1 MNINA
6 PLETSP
12 ASRTGNASETP
23 AKAMPAYEQ
32 IKRYVVK
39 RIAEGDW
46 KPGGLIPSET
56 ELVKEFGVARMTV
69 SRALR
74 ELTAER
80 VLTRVQGSG
89 TFVAPQRYESTVL
102 EIRNIADEIAAR
114 GHRHRAQVLA
124 LEPSDDAQAL
134 DALGLS
140 AGPAFHSRIVH
151 SEEGEPI
158 QYEDR
163 YVNPKV
169 FPEYLQQD
177 FTLETPNHYMVR
189 LAPIQRAEFRIYA
202 QKPDAH
208 VRRLSG
214 DGDRRAVPAV
224 VAPHVGWR
232 VGGDVGA
239 TVASGVTLSSGG
251 QRLIREPLRRFCSTL
266 SLRNG
271 WPEPAAQSI
280 ARTRM
285 HEAGKRYRHAAR
297 PRAPHQRQA
306 RLLYADF
313 Q

>member
-1 MNINA
+1 LRATHEVDVNMNIDNA
-6 PLETSP
+6 PFETTEGSP
-12 ASRTGNASETP
+12 RQVAEASAKNNAQEP
-23 AKAMPAYEQ
+23 AKATPAYQQ

-74 ELTAER
+74 ELTTER

-114 GHRHRAQVLA
+114 GHRHMARVLT
-124 LEPSDDAQAL
+124 LEPSDDPEAL

-151 SEEGEPI
+151 CEEGEPI

-177 FTLETPNHYMVR
+177 FTAETPNHYMVR

-208 VRRLSG
+208 VRKHLLMEIGEPCLLLWRRTWVGVAVATSVRLWH
-214 DGDRRAVPAV
+214 PA
-224 VAPHVGWR
+224 
-232 VGGDVGA
+232 
-239 TVASGVTLSSGG
+239 S
-251 QRLIREPLRRFCSTL
+251 RFHL
-266 SLRNG
+266 
-271 WPEPAAQSI
+271 
-280 ARTRM
+280 
-285 HEAGKRYRHAAR
+285 AGNV
-297 PRAPHQRQA
+297 
-306 RLLYADF
+306 
-313 Q
+313 

>member
-1 MNINA
+1 LRTTHEVDVNLNEQ
-6 PLETSP
+6 PELEMKQERAAESGAVAAT
-12 ASRTGNASETP
+12 
-23 AKAMPAYEQ
+23 KAMPAYEQ

-39 RIAEGDW
+39 CISEGVW

-114 GHRHRAQVLA
+114 GHRHTARVLT
-124 LEPSDDAQAL
+124 LEEGDDPQAL
-134 DALGLS
+134 DALGLA
-140 AGPAFHSRIVH
+140 AGPIFHSRIVH
-151 SEEGEPI
+151 AEEGEPI

-169 FPEYLQQD
+169 FPDYLEQD
-177 FTLETPNHYMVR
+177 FTIETPNHYMVR

-208 VRRLSG
+208 VRRHLMMEIG
-214 DGDRRAVPAV
+214 EPCLLLWRRT
-224 VAPHVGWR
+224 W
-232 VGGDVGA
+232 VGA
-239 TVASGVTLSSGG
+239 DVATSVQLWHPAS
-251 QRLIREPLRRFCSTL
+251 RFHL
-266 SLRNG
+266 
-271 WPEPAAQSI
+271 
-280 ARTRM
+280 
-285 HEAGKRYRHAAR
+285 AGNV
-297 PRAPHQRQA
+297 
-306 RLLYADF
+306 
-313 Q
+313 

>member
-1 MNINA
+1 MAVAFRMIADAAPPRSTSRGARPIRRGARIWRTTHEVDVNMNNNA
-6 PLETSP
+6 PLESSP
-12 ASRTGNASETP
+12 ASRTGSASETP
-23 AKAMPAYEQ
+23 TKAMPAYEQ

-46 KPGGLIPSET
+46 KPGGVIPSET

-89 TFVAPQRYESTVL
+89 TFVALQRYESTVL

-114 GHRHRAQVLA
+114 GHRHTAQVLA

-134 DALGLS
+134 HALGLS

-158 QYEDR
+158 QYENR

-208 VRRLSG
+208 VRRHLAMEIG
-214 DGDRRAVPAV
+214 EPCLLLWRRTWVGESVATSVQLWHPA
-224 VAPHVGWR
+224 
-232 VGGDVGA
+232 
-239 TVASGVTLSSGG
+239 S
-251 QRLIREPLRRFCSTL
+251 RFHL
-266 SLRNG
+266 
-271 WPEPAAQSI
+271 
-280 ARTRM
+280 
-285 HEAGKRYRHAAR
+285 AGNV
-297 PRAPHQRQA
+297 
-306 RLLYADF
+306 
-313 Q
+313 